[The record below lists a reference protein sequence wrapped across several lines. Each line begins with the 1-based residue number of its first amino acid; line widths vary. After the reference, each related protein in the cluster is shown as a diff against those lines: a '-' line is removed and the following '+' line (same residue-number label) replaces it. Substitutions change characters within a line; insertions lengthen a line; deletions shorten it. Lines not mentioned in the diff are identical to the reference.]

1 MNKNFSKAEK
11 SLIESDPK
19 LGKVIENNGHLKFSI
34 KKIDPFNELVN
45 IVISQF
51 ISTKAAK
58 GIKEKMLKQLNEES
72 FKILSFKNLTIS
84 QIKNL
89 GLSKNKAKSIKSLVL
104 FFSQNP
110 NSKNLYRLSEE
121 ERYDNL
127 IKIFGIGKWSIEMF
141 EMFYIR
147 NKNIFSSGDAA
158 IRVAMEELE
167 MVKKT
172 NDFEKYDEYAKRWD
186 PYKTIACLHLWHF
199 IES

>member
-11 SLIESDPK
+11 SLIESDSK

-34 KKIDPFNELVN
+34 KKVDPFNELVN

-72 FKILSFKNLTIS
+72 FKILSFKNLNVNE
-84 QIKNL
+84 IKSL

-172 NDFEKYDEYAKRWD
+172 NDFENYDTYAKRWD

>member
-58 GIKEKMLKQLNEES
+58 GIKEKMLNQLNEES
-72 FKILSFKNLTIS
+72 FKILSFKNLTVS
-84 QIKNL
+84 QIKSL

-110 NSKNLYRLSEE
+110 NSKNLYKMSVE

-141 EMFYIR
+141 EMFCVR

-158 IRVAMEELE
+158 IRVAMEELK

-172 NDFEKYDEYAKRWD
+172 SDFEKYDKYAKKWD

>member
-11 SLIESDPK
+11 SLIKSDPK

-72 FKILSFKNLTIS
+72 FKILSFKNLTVN
-84 QIKNL
+84 QIKSL

-110 NSKNLYRLSEE
+110 NSKNLYKLSKE

-141 EMFYIR
+141 EMFCVR

-158 IRVAMEELE
+158 IRVAMEELRKG
-167 MVKKT
+167 KKT
-172 NDFEKYDEYAKRWD
+172 SDFEKYDKYAKKWD
-186 PYKTIACLHLWHF
+186 PYKTIACLHLWRF

>member
-11 SLIESDPK
+11 SLIESDSK

-72 FKILSFKNLTIS
+72 FKILSFKNLTVS
-84 QIKNL
+84 QIKSL

-110 NSKNLYRLSEE
+110 NSKNLYRLSKE

-141 EMFYIR
+141 EMFCVR

-158 IRVAMEELE
+158 IRVAMEA
-167 MVKKT
+167 VSYT
-172 NDFEKYDEYAKRWD
+172 
-186 PYKTIACLHLWHF
+186 HLTLPT
-199 IES
+199 S

>member
-11 SLIESDPK
+11 SLIKSDPK

-72 FKILSFKNLTIS
+72 FKILSFKNLTVN
-84 QIKNL
+84 QIKSL

-110 NSKNLYRLSEE
+110 NSKNLNKLSKE

-141 EMFYIR
+141 EMFCVR

-158 IRVAMEELE
+158 IRVAMEELK

-172 NDFEKYDEYAKRWD
+172 SDFEKYDKYAKKWD
-186 PYKTIACLHLWHF
+186 PYKTIACLHLWRF

>member
-19 LGKVIENNGHLKFSI
+19 LGKVIENNGHLKFSK

-58 GIKEKMLKQLNEES
+58 SIKEKMLKQLNEES
-72 FKILSFKNLTIS
+72 FKILSFKNLNIN
-84 QIKNL
+84 QIKSL

-172 NDFEKYDEYAKRWD
+172 NDFEKYDKYAKRWD

>member
-11 SLIESDPK
+11 SLIKSDPK
-19 LGKVIENNGHLKFSI
+19 LGRVIENNGHLKFSI
-34 KKIDPFNELVN
+34 KKVDPFNELVN

-58 GIKEKMLKQLNEES
+58 GIKEKMLNQLNEES
-72 FKILSFKNLTIS
+72 FKILSFKNLTVS
-84 QIKNL
+84 QIKSL

-110 NSKNLYRLSEE
+110 NSKNLYRMSVE

-141 EMFYIR
+141 EMFCVR

-158 IRVAMEELE
+158 IRVAMEELK

-172 NDFEKYDEYAKRWD
+172 SDFEKYDKYAKKWD

>member
-11 SLIESDPK
+11 SLIESDSK

-34 KKIDPFNELVN
+34 KKVDPFNELVN

-72 FKILSFKNLTIS
+72 FKILSFKNLNVNE
-84 QIKNL
+84 IKSL

-104 FFSQNP
+104 FFSENP

-172 NDFEKYDEYAKRWD
+172 NDFENYDTYAKRWD

>member
-72 FKILSFKNLTIS
+72 FKILSFKNLTVS
-84 QIKNL
+84 QIKIL

-141 EMFYIR
+141 EMFCVR

-158 IRVAMEELE
+158 IRVAMEELK

-172 NDFEKYDEYAKRWD
+172 SDFEKYDEYAKKWG

>member
-11 SLIESDPK
+11 SLIKSDPK
-19 LGKVIENNGHLKFSI
+19 LGKVIENNGHLIFSI

-72 FKILSFKNLTIS
+72 FTILSFKNLTVN
-84 QIKNL
+84 QIKSL

-104 FFSQNP
+104 FFGQNP

-172 NDFEKYDEYAKRWD
+172 NDFEKYDKYAKRWD

>member
-104 FFSQNP
+104 FFGQNP

-141 EMFYIR
+141 EMFYVR

>member
-11 SLIESDPK
+11 SLIKSDPK

-58 GIKEKMLKQLNEES
+58 GIKEKMLEQLNEES
-72 FKILSFKNLTIS
+72 FKILSFKKLTVS
-84 QIKNL
+84 QIKSL

-110 NSKNLYRLSEE
+110 NSKNLYGLSEE

-141 EMFYIR
+141 EMFCVR

-158 IRVAMEELE
+158 IRVAMEELK

-172 NDFEKYDEYAKRWD
+172 SDFEKYDKYAKKWD

>member
-11 SLIESDPK
+11 SLIESDSK

-58 GIKEKMLKQLNEES
+58 GIKEKMLNQLNEES
-72 FKILSFKNLTIS
+72 FKILSFKNLTVS
-84 QIKNL
+84 QIKSL

-110 NSKNLYRLSEE
+110 NSKNLYRLSKE

-127 IKIFGIGKWSIEMF
+127 ITIFGIGKWSIEMF
-141 EMFYIR
+141 EMFCVR

-158 IRVAMEELE
+158 IRVAMEELK

-172 NDFEKYDEYAKRWD
+172 SDFEKYDKYAKKWD

>member
-11 SLIESDPK
+11 SLIESDSK
-19 LGKVIENNGHLKFSI
+19 LAKVIENNGHLKFSI

-58 GIKEKMLKQLNEES
+58 GIKEKMLNQLNEES
-72 FKILSFKNLTIS
+72 FKILSFKNLTVS
-84 QIKNL
+84 QIKSL

-110 NSKNLYRLSEE
+110 NSKNLYRMSIE

-141 EMFYIR
+141 EMFCVR

-158 IRVAMEELE
+158 IRVAMEELK

-172 NDFEKYDEYAKRWD
+172 SDFEKYDKYAKKWD

>member
-1 MNKNFSKAEK
+1 MNKNFSKAER
-11 SLIESDPK
+11 SLIKNDPK
-19 LGKVIENNGHLKFSI
+19 LGKVIINNGHLKLSN

-58 GIKEKMLKQLNEES
+58 GIREKMLKQFNEES
-72 FKILSFKNLTIS
+72 FKILMFKNLTVS
-84 QIKNL
+84 QIKSL

-110 NSKNLYRLSEE
+110 NSKNLYKLSKE

-141 EMFYIR
+141 EMFCVR

-158 IRVAMEELE
+158 IRVAMEELR

-172 NDFEKYDEYAKRWD
+172 SDFEKYDKYAKKWD

>member
-11 SLIESDPK
+11 SLIKSDPK
-19 LGKVIENNGHLKFSI
+19 LGRVIENNGHLKFSI

-58 GIKEKMLKQLNEES
+58 GIKEKMLDQLNEES
-72 FKILSFKNLTIS
+72 FKILSLKNLTVS
-84 QIKNL
+84 QIKSL

-110 NSKNLYRLSEE
+110 NSKNLYMLSEE

-158 IRVAMEELE
+158 IRVAMEELK

-172 NDFEKYDEYAKRWD
+172 SDFEKYDKYAKRWD

>member
-1 MNKNFSKAEK
+1 MNKNFSIAEK
-11 SLIESDPK
+11 YLIENDPK
-19 LGKVIENNGHLKFSI
+19 LSKVIENNGHLKFSI

-72 FKILSFKNLTIS
+72 FKILSFKNLTVS
-84 QIKNL
+84 QIKSL

-172 NDFEKYDEYAKRWD
+172 NDFENYDTYAKRWD

>member
-11 SLIESDPK
+11 SLIESDSK

-34 KKIDPFNELVN
+34 KKVDPFDELVN

-72 FKILSFKNLTIS
+72 FKILSFKNLNVNE
-84 QIKNL
+84 IKSL

-141 EMFYIR
+141 EMFCVR

-172 NDFEKYDEYAKRWD
+172 NDFEKYDKYAKRWD

>member
-58 GIKEKMLKQLNEES
+58 GIKEKMLNQLNEES
-72 FKILSFKNLTIS
+72 FKILSFKNLTVS
-84 QIKNL
+84 QIKSL

-110 NSKNLYRLSEE
+110 NSKNLYRMSVE

-141 EMFYIR
+141 EMFCVR

-158 IRVAMEELE
+158 IRVAMEELK

-172 NDFEKYDEYAKRWD
+172 SDFEKYEKYAKKWD

>member
-11 SLIESDPK
+11 SLIESDSK
-19 LGKVIENNGHLKFSI
+19 LGKVIKNNGHLKFSI

-72 FKILSFKNLTIS
+72 FKILSFKNLTVS
-84 QIKNL
+84 QIKSL

-110 NSKNLYRLSEE
+110 NSKNLYRLSK
-121 ERYDNL
+121 D
-127 IKIFGIGKWSIEMF
+127 
-141 EMFYIR
+141 
-147 NKNIFSSGDAA
+147 
-158 IRVAMEELE
+158 
-167 MVKKT
+167 
-172 NDFEKYDEYAKRWD
+172 
-186 PYKTIACLHLWHF
+186 CLLYTSPSPRD
-199 IES
+199 IS

>member
-19 LGKVIENNGHLKFSI
+19 LGRVIENNGHLKFSI

-104 FFSQNP
+104 FFGQNP

-167 MVKKT
+167 MVKKN

>member
-1 MNKNFSKAEK
+1 MNKNFSKAEE

-19 LGKVIENNGHLKFSI
+19 LAKVIENNGHLKFSI
-34 KKIDPFNELVN
+34 KKVDPFNELVN

-51 ISTKAAK
+51 ISTKAATS
-58 GIKEKMLKQLNEES
+58 IKEKMLKQLNEES
-72 FKILSFKNLTIS
+72 FKILSFKNLTVS
-84 QIKNL
+84 QIKSL

-141 EMFYIR
+141 EMFCVR

-158 IRVAMEELE
+158 IRVAMEELK

-172 NDFEKYDEYAKRWD
+172 RDFEKYDKYAKKWS

>member
-172 NDFEKYDEYAKRWD
+172 NDFEKYDKYAKRWD

>member
-1 MNKNFSKAEK
+1 MNKNFSKAEE

-19 LGKVIENNGHLKFSI
+19 LAKVIENNGHLKFSI
-34 KKIDPFNELVN
+34 KKVDPFNELVN

-51 ISTKAAK
+51 ISTKAATS
-58 GIKEKMLKQLNEES
+58 IKEKMLKQLNVEI
-72 FKILSFKNLTIS
+72 FKILSFKNLTVS
-84 QIKNL
+84 QIKSL

-110 NSKNLYRLSEE
+110 NSKNLLRLSVE

-141 EMFYIR
+141 EMFCVR

-158 IRVAMEELE
+158 IRVAMEELK

-172 NDFEKYDEYAKRWD
+172 RDFEKYDKYAKKWS

>member
-19 LGKVIENNGHLKFSI
+19 LGKVIKNNGHLKFSI

-72 FKILSFKNLTIS
+72 FKILSFKNLTVN
-84 QIKNL
+84 QIKSL

-141 EMFYIR
+141 EMFCVR

-158 IRVAMEELE
+158 IRVAMEELK

-172 NDFEKYDEYAKRWD
+172 SDFEKYDKYAKKWD

>member
-19 LGKVIENNGHLKFSI
+19 LGKVIENNGHLQFSI

-58 GIKEKMLKQLNEES
+58 GIKEKMLNQLNEES
-72 FKILSFKNLTIS
+72 FRILSFKNLTVS
-84 QIKNL
+84 QIKSL

-141 EMFYIR
+141 EMFCVR

-158 IRVAMEELE
+158 IRVAMEELR

-172 NDFEKYDEYAKRWD
+172 SDFEKYDKYAKKWD
-186 PYKTIACLHLWHF
+186 PYKTIACLHLWQF

>member
-11 SLIESDPK
+11 SLIKSDPK
-19 LGKVIENNGHLKFSI
+19 LGRVIENNGHLKFSI

-58 GIKEKMLKQLNEES
+58 GIKDKMLKQLNEES
-72 FKILSFKNLTIS
+72 FKILSFKNLTVT
-84 QIKNL
+84 QIKSH
-89 GLSKNKAKSIKSLVL
+89 GLSKNKAKAIKSLVL

-110 NSKNLYRLSEE
+110 NSKNLYMLSEE

-141 EMFYIR
+141 EMFCVR

-158 IRVAMEELE
+158 IRVAMEELK

-172 NDFEKYDEYAKRWD
+172 SNFGRYDKYAKKWD

>member
-11 SLIESDPK
+11 SLIKSDPK
-19 LGKVIENNGHLKFSI
+19 LGKVIKNNGHLQFSI

-72 FKILSFKNLTIS
+72 FKILSFKNLTVS
-84 QIKNL
+84 QIKSL

-121 ERYDNL
+121 ERYDKL

-141 EMFYIR
+141 EMFCVR
-147 NKNIFSSGDAA
+147 NNNIFSSGDAA

-172 NDFEKYDEYAKRWD
+172 NDFENYDTYAKRWD

>member
-19 LGKVIENNGHLKFSI
+19 LGKVIENNGHLKFST

-72 FKILSFKNLTIS
+72 FKILSFKNLDVD
-84 QIKNL
+84 QIKSL

-110 NSKNLYRLSEE
+110 NSKNLYRLSKE

-172 NDFEKYDEYAKRWD
+172 EDFEKYDKYAKRWD

>member
-19 LGKVIENNGHLKFSI
+19 LGKVIENNGHLQFSI

-72 FKILSFKNLTIS
+72 FKILSFKNLTVS
-84 QIKNL
+84 QIKSL

-172 NDFEKYDEYAKRWD
+172 SDFEKYDEYAKRWD

>member
-11 SLIESDPK
+11 SFIESDPK
-19 LGKVIENNGHLKFSI
+19 LGKVIENNGHLQFSI

-58 GIKEKMLKQLNEES
+58 GIKEKMLNQLNEES
-72 FKILSFKNLTIS
+72 FKILSFKNLTVS
-84 QIKNL
+84 QIKSL

-104 FFSQNP
+104 CFSQNP
-110 NSKNLYRLSEE
+110 NSKNLYRLSVE

-141 EMFYIR
+141 EMFCVR

-158 IRVAMEELE
+158 IRVAMEELK

-172 NDFEKYDEYAKRWD
+172 SDFEKYDKYAKKWD

-199 IES
+199 IEP

>member
-19 LGKVIENNGHLKFSI
+19 LGKVIENNGHLQFSI

-72 FKILSFKNLTIS
+72 FKILSFKDLNVN
-84 QIKNL
+84 QIKSL

-141 EMFYIR
+141 EMFCVR

-172 NDFEKYDEYAKRWD
+172 NDFEKYDKYAKRWD

>member
-1 MNKNFSKAEK
+1 MNKNFSKAEN
-11 SLIESDPK
+11 SLIKSDPK
-19 LGKVIENNGHLKFSI
+19 LAKVIENNGHLKFSN

-58 GIKEKMLKQLNEES
+58 GIKEKMLMQLNEES
-72 FKILSFKNLTIS
+72 FKILSFKNLTVS
-84 QIKNL
+84 QIKSL

-141 EMFYIR
+141 EMFCVR

-158 IRVAMEELE
+158 IRVAMEELK

-172 NDFEKYDEYAKRWD
+172 SDFEKYDKYAKKWD
-186 PYKTIACLHLWHF
+186 PYKTIACLHLWQF

>member
-34 KKIDPFNELVN
+34 KTIDPFNELVN

-104 FFSQNP
+104 FFGQNP

-141 EMFYIR
+141 EMFYVR

-167 MVKKT
+167 MEKKT
-172 NDFEKYDEYAKRWD
+172 NDFENYDTYAKRWD

>member
-11 SLIESDPK
+11 SLIESDSK

-110 NSKNLYRLSEE
+110 NSKNLYKLSKE

-141 EMFYIR
+141 EMFCVR

-172 NDFEKYDEYAKRWD
+172 NDFEKYDKYAKRWD

>member
-19 LGKVIENNGHLKFSI
+19 LGKVIENNGHLRFPI

-72 FKILSFKNLTIS
+72 FRILSFKNLTVS
-84 QIKNL
+84 QIKSL
-89 GLSKNKAKSIKSLVL
+89 GLSKNKAKSINSLVL

-141 EMFYIR
+141 EMFSVR

-158 IRVAMEELE
+158 IRVAMEELR

-172 NDFEKYDEYAKRWD
+172 SDFEIYEKYAKKWD
-186 PYKTIACLHLWHF
+186 PYKTIACLHLWYF

>member
-11 SLIESDPK
+11 SLIESDSK

-34 KKIDPFNELVN
+34 KKVDPFNELVN

-72 FKILSFKNLTIS
+72 FKILSFKNLNVN
-84 QIKNL
+84 QIKSL

-172 NDFEKYDEYAKRWD
+172 NDFEKYDKYAKRWD

>member
-72 FKILSFKNLTIS
+72 FKILSVKNLTVS
-84 QIKNL
+84 QIKSL

-172 NDFEKYDEYAKRWD
+172 NDFEKYDKYAKRWD

>member
-19 LGKVIENNGHLKFSI
+19 LGKVIENNGHLQFSI

-72 FKILSFKNLTIS
+72 FKILSFNNLTVS
-84 QIKNL
+84 QIKSL
-89 GLSKNKAKSIKSLVL
+89 GLSKNKAKSIKSLVM

-141 EMFYIR
+141 EMFSVR

-158 IRVAMEELE
+158 IRVAMEELR

-172 NDFEKYDEYAKRWD
+172 KDFEKYDKYAKKWD
-186 PYKTIACLHLWHF
+186 PYKTIACLHLWRF

>member
-19 LGKVIENNGHLKFSI
+19 LGKVIENNGHLQFSI

-104 FFSQNP
+104 FFGQNP

-172 NDFEKYDEYAKRWD
+172 NDFEKYDKYAKRWD